1 MPPTKVCKI
10 CFENVKIND
19 FCRLFDEKICIC
31 ADCQQLL
38 EPKFIHFK
46 VDHYHALAVYE
57 YNSFIKK
64 QIYLY
69 KGCYDYEMHTIFLN
83 LFFKELS
90 ILFKGYKMVP
100 IPSYKED
107 DERRGFNHVIEAF
120 EVLGLKRL
128 ELLEKTAH
136 HKQAEK
142 NAKSRK
148 EIRKFL
154 EVKKQIDLSKE
165 RILLVDDIYTTGNTI
180 RSSINLIEKLRP
192 KEIKILVLAKTN
204 PKNGKKP
211 NTNIF

>member
-1 MPPTKVCKI
+1 
-10 CFENVKIND
+10 
-19 FCRLFDEKICIC
+19 
-31 ADCQQLL
+31 
-38 EPKFIHFK
+38 
-46 VDHYHALAVYE
+46 
-57 YNSFIKK
+57 
-64 QIYLY
+64 
-69 KGCYDYEMHTIFLN
+69 
-83 LFFKELS
+83 
-90 ILFKGYKMVP
+90 MVP